1 MKDLGFQS
9 RLATIRP
16 DSKKDKDTVP
26 DHAIDQVAERH
37 GFLPR
42 EPVKKIVRRK
52 EAEPSAKLNI
62 RPPVSVYNR
71 FVAWAIENRL
81 SYPEALKELM
91 DRAKI

>member
-42 EPVKKIVRRK
+42 EPVKRSFAEKKQSHLLSSTFAHQFQFIIALSRGRSKIG
-52 EAEPSAKLNI
+52 
-62 RPPVSVYNR
+62 
-71 FVAWAIENRL
+71 
-81 SYPEALKELM
+81 
-91 DRAKI
+91 